1 MNLGRGDGR
10 TAGVRGAR
18 HAAPGPGVWR
28 PGCGDRGRHHGPAA
42 AVAAACQRA
51 GPVAVLDRVRVTSGW
66 RSPRKLGAAQ
76 AVTDAGA
83 LDGARF
89 EVAVDATGVPEAIE
103 TALGCSAMA
112 GGWWSSV
119 CRQPRPRSASR
130 RSGFIT
136 TKSSSPGRWLSCAAS
151 ARPDGGYRTAAA
163 SPACWPRSG
172 TSRSDQHFITC
183 SSHFPGRQLRSV
195 TDLGIPPATEAISMP
210 DSSPGIQAQVG
221 PDCAGAGWRSRSRPG
236 L

>member
-1 MNLGRGDGR
+1 MAEPLACAVLGMRR
-10 TAGVRGAR
+10 L
-18 HAAPGPGVWR
+18 
-28 PGCGDRGRHHGPAA
+28 
-42 AVAAACQRA
+42 
-51 GPVAVLDRVRVTSGW
+51 GPVFGDPVVVIGAGTMGLLLQLLLHAIGRVLLLSRTGSASGW

-76 AVTDAGA
+76 VVTDAGA

-103 TALGCSAMA
+103 TASGCSAMA
-112 GGWWSSV
+112 GGRWSSV

-195 TDLGIPPATEAISMP
+195 TDLGIPPASEAISMP

>member
-1 MNLGRGDGR
+1 LDVRYHGCWREGGRPMI
-10 TAGVRGAR
+10 T
-18 HAAPGPGVWR
+18 
-28 PGCGDRGRHHGPAA
+28 
-42 AVAAACQRA
+42 
-51 GPVAVLDRVRVTSGW
+51 
-66 RSPRKLGAAQ
+66 AAQ
-76 AVTDAGA
+76 AVTHAGA

-103 TALGCSAMA
+103 TASGCSAMA

-119 CRQPRPRSASR
+119 CRQPRLRSASR

-151 ARPDGGYRTAAA
+151 ARPGGGYRTAVRRAGLDRV
-163 SPACWPRSG
+163 PAGAISIS
-172 TSRSDQHFITC
+172 SRARHT
-183 SSHFPGRQLRSV
+183 FPGSQLRSV
-195 TDLGIPPATEAISMP
+195 TDPGMPSATEAISMP

>member
-18 HAAPGPGVWR
+18 HAAPEPGVWR

-51 GPVAVLDRVRVTSGW
+51 GPVAVLDRVSER
-66 RSPRKLGAAQ
+66 L
-76 AVTDAGA
+76 
-83 LDGARF
+83 
-89 EVAVDATGVPEAIE
+89 EVAPQAGRCPGRHRRRRARWGTLRGRGRCDGVPEAIE
-103 TALGCSAMA
+103 TASGCSAMA

-151 ARPDGGYRTAAA
+151 ARPVSGYRTAAA
-163 SPACWPRSG
+163 SPACWSRSG
-172 TSRSDQHFITC
+172 TSRSDQHFITR
-183 SSHFPGRQLRSV
+183 SSHFPGRRLRSV

>member
-1 MNLGRGDGR
+1 MAEPLACAVLGMRR
-10 TAGVRGAR
+10 L
-18 HAAPGPGVWR
+18 
-28 PGCGDRGRHHGPAA
+28 
-42 AVAAACQRA
+42 
-51 GPVAVLDRVRVTSGW
+51 GPVFGDPVVVIGAGTTGLLLQLLLLAGGRVLFLSWTGSAHGW

-89 EVAVDATGVPEAIE
+89 EVAVDATGAPEAIE
-103 TALGCSAMA
+103 TASGCPAIA
-112 GGWWSSV
+112 GGWWPSV

-130 RSGFIT
+130 RSGFIA

>member
-1 MNLGRGDGR
+1 MSEPLVCAVLGMRCLGPVFGDPVVVLG
-10 TAGVRGAR
+10 AGTMGLLLQLLLLA
-18 HAAPGPGVWR
+18 
-28 PGCGDRGRHHGPAA
+28 RGR
-42 AVAAACQRA
+42 
-51 GPVAVLDRVRVTSGW
+51 VLLRSWTGSASGW

-76 AVTDAGA
+76 AVTHAGA

-103 TALGCSAMA
+103 TASGCSAMA

-130 RSGFIT
+130 RSGFIA

>member
-1 MNLGRGDGR
+1 VNLGRGDGR

-28 PGCGDRGRHHGPAA
+28 PGCGDRGRHRGPAA
-42 AVAAACQRA
+42 AVAAACRRA
-51 GPVAVLDRVRVTSGW
+51 GPVAVLDRVSERLEVA
-66 RSPRKLGAAQ
+66 PQ
-76 AVTDAGA
+76 AGRCPVTDAGA

-103 TALGCSAMA
+103 TASGCSAMA

-130 RSGFIT
+130 RSGFIA